1 MKIIDDFIPKT
12 YQEQIKQTLMGPAF
26 PWYFTP
32 DITFGNLAS
41 THTPALAHL
50 YRDRKET
57 VSSFYNM
64 LAPLAYIGCDAI
76 NFRYNDVVQCRS
88 FMQFPSKNLKQVDNL
103 HIDLTYDHLVI
114 LYYVT
119 DSDGDTIIV
128 DKQRHGAI
136 EEFDAKVQD
145 YNIIHRITPKQ
156 GRAVIFNGKYYHT
169 AEQPLQDVRCI
180 INFDVI

>member
-12 YQEQIKQTLMGPAF
+12 YQEQIKKTLLGPGF

-32 DITFGNLAS
+32 DVTFGNLAK
-41 THTPALAHL
+41 TQTPALAHL

-57 VSSFYNM
+57 VSSFYNSI
-64 LAPLAYIGCDAI
+64 APLAYLGCDAVD
-76 NFRYNDVVQCRS
+76 FQYTDVVQCRS
-88 FMQFPSKNLKQVDNL
+88 FMQFPLKTTNNVDNL
-103 HIDLTYDHLVI
+103 HIDLTYDHLVV

-128 DKQRHGAI
+128 DKQREGTI
-136 EEFDAKVQD
+136 EEFDAQVQD
-145 YNIIHRITPKQ
+145 YNIIHRVTPKQ

-169 AEQPLQDVRCI
+169 AEQPSNNIRCI
-180 INFDVI
+180 INFDII